1 MIFTH
6 PFKKKEASTVL
17 ETEVTELSLMFILIL
32 FVFFMCLLFV

>member
-1 MIFTH
+1 MVFTH
-6 PFKKKEASTVL
+6 PLKIKVSTVL

>member
-6 PFKKKEASTVL
+6 PLKKASTVV